1 MKIKIANKLN
11 SFICENF
18 FVEENEFNN
27 DESLIDQDI
36 IDSFG
41 LVEIFTFMES
51 SFNIRINENKMSRDN
66 FGSFNKMV
74 SFIEVEVIKKN
85 QEDKL

>member
-51 SFNIRINENKMSRDN
+51 SFNIRINENQMSRDN
-66 FGSFNKMV
+66 FGTFNKMV